1 MRNIL
6 VLGAGKSSPYLIK
19 YFLDNASSGSW
30 NVTVADNLL
39 SNAQQKIGNNPLGN
53 AVQVNINDDEQRKN
67 LIAKADI
74 VVSLLPPALHE
85 IIADNCLELNKNL
98 ATASYVSLQMQA
110 RHHHVFDKGLIFLNE
125 CGLDPGLDHMS
136 AMKIIE
142 KIKADGG
149 EIKSFKSY
157 TGGLIAPQSN
167 NNPWGYKFTWNPR
180 NVILAGQSTAKFIEH
195 GTFKYIPYQRLFS
208 DIEKIKVND
217 VIYDGYANRDSL
229 SYIKQYGLEGIPTMI
244 RGTLRNQGFC
254 AAWNIFVQL
263 GLTDDTYLIDAPVP
277 LSYRTFLSGFLRHVS
292 INYIEEALKQ
302 FINRYTNDES
312 VFEKIIS
319 TGITS
324 NEVVPIT
331 NVSPAVILQQLLEK
345 KWALQP
351 LDLDQIVMSHI
362 FVYNDINGKKHQLTS
377 NLIVTGED
385 ASYTAMAKTV
395 GLPLAIAVKNILN
408 GAIKLKGVVIPNHV
422 SVYDHTLKELEKY
435 GITFNDS
442 GGII

>member
-1 MRNIL
+1 
-6 VLGAGKSSPYLIK
+6 
-19 YFLDNASSGSW
+19 
-30 NVTVADNLL
+30 
-39 SNAQQKIGNNPLGN
+39 
-53 AVQVNINDDEQRKN
+53 
-67 LIAKADI
+67 
-74 VVSLLPPALHE
+74 
-85 IIADNCLELNKNL
+85 
-98 ATASYVSLQMQA
+98 
-110 RHHHVFDKGLIFLNE
+110 
-125 CGLDPGLDHMS
+125 MS

-167 NNPWGYKFTWNPR
+167 DNPWGYKFTWNPR

-324 NEVVPIT
+324 NEIVPIT

-362 FVYNDINGKKHQLTS
+362 FVYNDIKGKKHQLTS